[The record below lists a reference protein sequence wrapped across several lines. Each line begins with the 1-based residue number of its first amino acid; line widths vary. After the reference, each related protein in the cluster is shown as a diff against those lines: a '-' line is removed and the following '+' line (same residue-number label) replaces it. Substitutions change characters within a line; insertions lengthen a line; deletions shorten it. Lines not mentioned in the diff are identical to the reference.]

1 MYITVH
7 QVQLPE
13 RGHRAAAP
21 VQQTQYSS
29 VHQYISTA
37 RALDSTGDGP
47 PVPKQRTAVGERGV
61 S

>member
-29 VHQYISTA
+29 VNQYISTA
-37 RALDSTGDGP
+37 RALIASGP
-47 PVPKQRTAVGERGV
+47 PSSKKKLI
-61 S
+61 

>member
-21 VQQTQYSS
+21 V
-29 VHQYISTA
+29 HQVSDVLMYCST
-37 RALDSTGDGP
+37 SC
-47 PVPKQRTAVGERGV
+47 TAVQPGLWEDHAIDLDAAFP
-61 S
+61 